1 MFGGA
6 TTCLSHVGEL
16 PRFMGLI
23 GRITGTTDAMRAWK

>member
-6 TTCLSHVGEL
+6 TTCLSYPGEL
-16 PRFMGLI
+16 PKFMGLI